1 MSLRSP
7 EFKYIT
13 QECLREWKSSN
24 PSFRLP
30 DPVPMNR
37 FLYELCW
44 AMIRG
49 ELPFPKCRAA
59 LDSVVFKRGAEE
71 GGDGVRS
78 CGYHRTPGSRCEY
91 HELLLTISGDHRI
104 RLVKMAKSL
113 VESSFVP
120 ARLLQ
125 ERCEEEFLWEA
136 ELSKAKAQDLKTKE
150 VRVNTRLLYQQ
161 TKFNLLQ
168 EESEGYAKL
177 VSTSSFCSFGMLT
190 IVFAFCD
197 GIDFSIIFIVS
208 DGLCCFTPFF
218 HFIYCK

>member
-1 MSLRSP
+1 MSLQSP

-59 LDSVVFKRGAEE
+59 LDSVVFKEE
-71 GGDGVRS
+71 QGREEM
-78 CGYHRTPGSRCEY
+78 GSVLADIIA
-91 HELLLTISGDHRI
+91 HLALDLTISGDHRI

-150 VRVNTRLLYQQ
+150 VRVNTRLLYRQ
-161 TKFNLLQ
+161 TKFNLLR

-177 VSTSSFCSFGMLT
+177 AWASCKSGNDGRANRSPKASPPIWAASSPANSLSISPPPLRNGDRL
-190 IVFAFCD
+190 AAD
-197 GIDFSIIFIVS
+197 GRRR
-208 DGLCCFTPFF
+208 
-218 HFIYCK
+218 

>member
-1 MSLRSP
+1 MSLQSP

-59 LDSVVFKRGAEE
+59 LDSVVFKEE
-71 GGDGVRS
+71 QGREEM
-78 CGYHRTPGSRCEY
+78 GSVLADIIA
-91 HELLLTISGDHRI
+91 HLALDLTISGDHRI

-150 VRVNTRLLYQQ
+150 VRVNTRLLYRQ

-177 VSTSSFCSFGMLT
+177 RPIGLT
-190 IVFAFCD
+190 MTNTIAEPQCD
-197 GIDFSIIFIVS
+197 CMTCEDTAPI
-208 DGLCCFTPFF
+208 
-218 HFIYCK
+218 

>member
-1 MSLRSP
+1 MSLQSP

-59 LDSVVFKRGAEE
+59 LDSVVFKEE
-71 GGDGVRS
+71 QGREEM
-78 CGYHRTPGSRCEY
+78 GSVLADIIA
-91 HELLLTISGDHRI
+91 HLALDLTISGDHRI

-150 VRVNTRLLYQQ
+150 VRVNTRLLYRQ
-161 TKFNLLQ
+161 TKFNLLR

-177 VSTSSFCSFGMLT
+177 VTLLYQGGLDSINRNTSRVT
-190 IVFAFCD
+190 I
-197 GIDFSIIFIVS
+197 SIIKV
-208 DGLCCFTPFF
+208 CCWIFRKQ
-218 HFIYCK
+218 IK

>member
-1 MSLRSP
+1 MSLQSP

-59 LDSVVFKRGAEE
+59 LDSVVFKEE
-71 GGDGVRS
+71 QGREEM
-78 CGYHRTPGSRCEY
+78 GSVLADIIA
-91 HELLLTISGDHRI
+91 HLALDLTISGDHRI

-150 VRVNTRLLYQQ
+150 VRVNTRLLYRQ

>member
-1 MSLRSP
+1 MSLQSP

-59 LDSVVFKRGAEE
+59 LDSVLFKERCRG
-71 GGDGVRS
+71 GRRWGPFLDIS
-78 CGYHRTPGSRCEY
+78 QPGSRCEY

-150 VRVNTRLLYQQ
+150 VRVNTRLLYEQ

-190 IVFAFCD
+190 IVFAFCN
-197 GIDFSIIFIVS
+197 GIDFSIIFI
-208 DGLCCFTPFF
+208 
-218 HFIYCK
+218 